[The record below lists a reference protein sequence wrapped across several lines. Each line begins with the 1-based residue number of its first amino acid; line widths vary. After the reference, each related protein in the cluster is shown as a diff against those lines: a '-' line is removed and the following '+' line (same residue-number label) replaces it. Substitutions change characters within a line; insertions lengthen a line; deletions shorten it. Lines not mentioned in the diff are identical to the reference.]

1 MNFNFFV
8 KTSMKQILLAISTI
22 LLCSA
27 SGLQQRNVT
36 GNVASQLWAPVAYA
50 NITVQGTNVSSKTD
64 IEGNF
69 TINANIGDTLVIS
82 LPGYRTT
89 KAVVKAEPVKA
100 TLNYTLKTV
109 TVNKDNTITFK
120 YSAPNAK
127 SVQVCGNFFQLKN
140 GTFGEGIAKMEK
152 DGEGLWSYTT
162 VPTKSELYRYEF
174 LIDGNFTIDATAP
187 YTIRDGEVLRNV
199 FVVPGEVGDLTMVQ
213 NVPHGT
219 VSKIWYP
226 SSLGFD
232 RRMSVYTPYGYEQ
245 NAGKKYPVLYLL
257 HGGGGDEN
265 EWLNLGRASQIM
277 DNLIAAG
284 KAQPM
289 IVVMPNGHVGM
300 TAAPGE
306 NSFGYA
312 DAKTSRNAVRTAP
325 NSYEATF
332 MDVVNFIDKTY
343 RTIPDREHRAICGL
357 SMGGGHTAVIS
368 TNYPD
373 KFGYIGLLSAAVSSY
388 SNDNPRATEMTKDFD
403 KKLEQLFSYKPFYWI
418 AIGNED
424 FLYEAN
430 KAYRAKLDEKGYK
443 YTYVES
449 DCGHVWKNWRHYL
462 SEFAQYLF

>member
-1 MNFNFFV
+1 
-8 KTSMKQILLAISTI
+8 MKQFLVVIPAI
-22 LLCSA
+22 LLCAA
-27 SGLQQRNVT
+27 SCSQQSNVT
-36 GNVASQLWAPVAYA
+36 GNVTSQLWAPVASA
-50 NITVQGTNVSSKTD
+50 EVTVLGTDVSSKTD

-69 TINANIGDTLVIS
+69 AINANPGDSLIIS

-89 KAVVKAEPVKA
+89 KVAVKAEPVKA
-100 TLNYTLKTV
+100 TLNFNLKTV
-109 TVNKDNTITFK
+109 TVNEDNTITFK
-120 YSAPNAK
+120 YAAPNAK
-127 SVQVCGNFFQLKN
+127 VVQVCGNFFQLEN

-174 LIDGNFTIDATAP
+174 IIDGNFTIDAAAP

-199 FVVPGEVGDLTMVQ
+199 FIVPGETGDLTMVQ
-213 NVPHGT
+213 DVPHGT

-226 SSLGFD
+226 SSLGYD

-245 NAGKKYPVLYLL
+245 NTGKKYPVLYLL

-265 EWLNLGRASQIM
+265 EWLNLGRAAQIM
-277 DNLIAAG
+277 DNLMAAG
-284 KAQPM
+284 KVKPM
-289 IVVMPNGHVGM
+289 IVVMPNGHAGM

-306 NSFGYA
+306 NSLGYA
-312 DAKTSRNAVRTAP
+312 GAKTSRSAARTAF
-325 NSYEATF
+325 NAYEATF

-343 RTIPDREHRAICGL
+343 RTIPDRGHRAICGL

-368 TNYPD
+368 ANYPD
-373 KFGYIGLLSAAVSSY
+373 KFGYVGLFSAAVRSY
-388 SNDNPRATEMTKDFD
+388 PNDNPRATEMTKDFD

-418 AIGNED
+418 AIGDED

-430 KAYRAKLDEKGYK
+430 RAFRAKLDENGYK